1 MTTPD
6 LIERVDVVDELVGV
20 RAGDPL
26 DALRRRRPVTRDQ
39 LQASYDALFAPFD
52 DAAFPLQ
59 DRLLVAAFAT
69 RSTADDA
76 TAAYYADAATGADT
90 QRTEL
95 VLAEASAAATAGP
108 FGAYREEGLAGESTD
123 GRRYE
128 PGLAARDALGERLT
142 AALAHAHL
150 LTFRPREADA
160 AAQSRLVDAGWSAD
174 GIVTLSQLVSF
185 LAFQQRV
192 AAGLRALAPSVVE
205 RRFDSPELAQ
215 RGSSRDETRPVVEPA
230 ETSASPEEVSA

>member
-1 MTTPD
+1 MTTSQ
-6 LIERVDVVDELVGV
+6 LSERVDVVDELVGV

-39 LQASYDALFAPFD
+39 LQASYDALFAPLD
-52 DAAFPLQ
+52 DSAFPLAE
-59 DRLLVAAFAT
+59 RLLVAAFAT

-76 TAAYYADAATGADT
+76 TAVLYADAAAVVDAR
-90 QRTEL
+90 RTEI

-108 FGAYREEGLAGESTD
+108 FGAYREEGLVGESTD

-128 PGLAARDALGERLT
+128 PGIAARDALGERLT

-160 AAQSRLVDAGWSAD
+160 AAQTRLVDAGWSAD

-192 AAGLRALAPSVVE
+192 AAGLRALAPSV
-205 RRFDSPELAQ
+205 AA
-215 RGSSRDETRPVVEPA
+215 SSV
-230 ETSASPEEVSA
+230 ASPEEVSA